1 MDEGG
6 GREGGRDDDE
16 DDGCWSHW
24 SENSLPS
31 LRPSPF
37 LLSMGSWLDGVKNS
51 ARGRGRESRAGG
63 KSSLLS
69 FLAFVRQG
77 WGGGPLPPLH
87 RRKSIPRLSRKW
99 MQQTPPISFLSMDTS
114 APTEGR
120 EAGWESDV
128 SVLSQMG
135 LRFSFLFLLLL
146 HPAHPPT
153 FTAALQPPAERG
165 GRAN

>member
-1 MDEGG
+1 MDEG
-6 GREGGRDDDE
+6 GGRDDDE

-77 WGGGPLPPLH
+77 WGGVGVPSLP
-87 RRKSIPRLSRKW
+87 SIVVKASLVYPGSGCSRL
-99 MQQTPPISFLSMDTS
+99 PPISFLSMDTS

-120 EAGWESDV
+120 EAGWKSDV